1 MESVLMVTPPSLDG
15 PAFSI
20 EGLAAPAEIRL
31 DRWGVAHIR
40 AESQYDAFLVQGFN
54 AGRDRLWQLDL
65 WRKRGLG
72 LLAADFGP
80 GYLAQDRAA
89 RLFLYR
95 GDMDAEWAA
104 YGHPRAK
111 GIVEAFVRGLN
122 AFIVLTRDRDD
133 LLPPEFASMG
143 TRPAF
148 WDAEDVVRIRS
159 HALVRNVA
167 SEVARARVLARC
179 GLATDVLRKSLS
191 PDHHP
196 VIPEGLAPERLPQDL
211 LTVFRLATAPVS
223 FDPARLAAQR
233 ADAWVWSEVDA
244 SGAVHRSDRQPVVAP
259 AEASEGS
266 NNWAVS
272 GARTATGRPIL
283 ASDPHRAYQLPS
295 LRYVV
300 HLTAP
305 GLDVIGAGEPA
316 LPGISI
322 GHNGTA
328 AFSLTIAP
336 IDQEDLF
343 VYETHPDDPGLYR
356 YGTGWEAMA
365 RVVERIPVRDGS
377 DEEVTLAFTRH
388 GPVICEEVS
397 GRQAFAV
404 RTVWSEP
411 GTAAYL
417 GSLAYLGATT
427 VTEFREALRDWS
439 APSTNQVYADT
450 GGTIAWFMAGK
461 APVRPNWDG
470 LLPVPGDGRYEWAD
484 FHDPFVLPHH
494 VDPECGFVFSANEM
508 NLPADYP
515 AETRKLSFEWLE
527 PWRARRIRSV
537 LEDDAGHTLDAS
549 TRLQADV
556 FSEPALR
563 LGRLVAALP
572 PADDAASRAAIHLLL
587 GFDGYLH
594 AESAA
599 ACLIETLWLRHLRPA
614 LVTALAPE
622 PADADLFRP
631 GDTETLLDALDHG
644 HPHLDEATRTAL
656 VTRAL
661 ASAWLDCEARFG
673 TDPAGWEW
681 GRFHHGFFRH
691 PLSGIGGAVSEN
703 VGPLPVGGSAASVMH
718 ADYHP
723 HDGALTTGASFRMIV
738 DVGDWDASVF
748 VNAPGQSGRTDSRHY
763 ADHAV
768 SWAASATVPLLYS
781 REAVD
786 AATESIITLRPSQPL
801 RPSQELPST

>member
-1 MESVLMVTPPSLDG
+1 MAAAIGRENA
-15 PAFSI
+15 AFVI
-20 EGLAAPAEIRL
+20 DGLAAPAEIRL
-31 DRWGVAHIR
+31 DQWGVAHIR
-40 AESQYDAFLVQGFN
+40 AESQDDAFLVQGFN

-95 GDMDAEWAA
+95 GDMEAEWAA
-104 YGHPRAK
+104 YGHPRTIT
-111 GIVEAFVRGLN
+111 IVSAFVRGLN
-122 AFIVLTRDRDD
+122 AFIALTRERDD
-133 LLPPEFASMG
+133 LLPPEFASLG
-143 TRPAF
+143 TRPAV

-179 GLATDVLRKSLS
+179 GLAPDALRKALS
-191 PDHHP
+191 PAHAP
-196 VIPEGLAPERLPQDL
+196 VIPEGLAPERLPEDL

-223 FDPARLAAQR
+223 FDPDRLAAHR
-233 ADAWVWSEVDA
+233 TEGWAWSEVDA
-244 SGAVHRSDRQPVVAP
+244 FGTVHRAGRQPVVAP
-259 AEASEGS
+259 AEAGEGS

-365 RVVERIPVRDGS
+365 RIVERIPVRDGP

-388 GPVICEEVS
+388 GPVICEDAA

-417 GSLAYLGATT
+417 GSLAYLGAST

-461 APVRPNWDG
+461 APVRSNWDG
-470 LLPVPGDGRYEWAD
+470 LLPVPGDGRYEWAG

-515 AETRKLSFEWLE
+515 AETRKLGFEWLE

-563 LGRLVAALP
+563 LGRFVAALP
-572 PADDAASRAAIHLLL
+572 PADHAASRAAAHLLL
-587 GFDGYLH
+587 GFDGHLH
-594 AESAA
+594 AGSAA
-599 ACLIETLWLRHLRPA
+599 ACLIETLWVRHLRPA

-644 HPHLDEATRTAL
+644 HPNLDEAARTAL

-661 ASAWLDCEARFG
+661 ASAWRDCEARFG

-691 PLSGIGGAVSEN
+691 PFSGIGGAAGRN

-718 ADYHP
+718 ADYRP
-723 HDGALTTGASFRMIV
+723 HDGALTTGASFRMVV
-738 DVGDWDASVF
+738 DVGDWDASLF
-748 VNAPGQSGRTDSRHY
+748 VNAPGQSGHADSPHY

-768 SWAASATVPLLYS
+768 PWAAGETVPLLYS

-786 AATESIITLRPSQPL
+786 AATETVITLRPSQPI
-801 RPSQELPST
+801 RPSQEVPHT